1 MFKQFKNPLLPP
13 PPPRGGGGGGGTRPN
28 LVDMRVHENVE

>member
-13 PPPRGGGGGGGTRPN
+13 RPLGGGGGGTRPN